1 MTKESK
7 AVLLLYKS
15 RYCPEQVFFEKYLE
29 FKEDSLISRVEVQ
42 KRYEEF
48 AYKRNVN
55 VKSHDIL
62 NYITLNYS
70 QVKLERKRINGS
82 KNPIAAYEGLAF
94 TK

>member
-1 MTKESK
+1 M
-7 AVLLLYKS
+7 
-15 RYCPEQVFFEKYLE
+15 FFEKYLE
-29 FKEDSLISRVEVQ
+29 FNEDSLISRVEVQ

-48 AYKRNVN
+48 AYKRNLN

-82 KNPIAAYEGLAF
+82 KNPIAVYEGLAF

>member
-1 MTKESK
+1 MLFRS
-7 AVLLLYKS
+7 
-15 RYCPEQVFFEKYLE
+15 
-29 FKEDSLISRVEVQ
+29 SRVEVQ

-48 AYKRNVN
+48 AYKRNMN